1 MMLMMVATVLV
12 MVSLIMFTLWYTQR
26 TLSTTEHRSSID
38 SAALAAATA
47 VGRIVVQTPE
57 FGYVSMTG
65 FGPTGTTTK
74 APDNYFQ
81 RVHSINELMATA
93 RLDMIIASELGD
105 PLLTALAKQDRAN
118 VIKAKDRLIAEIEK
132 AIVKGGFGRDADGNI
147 VRPYEEAEAIYQG
160 NPTLASSYVKDSM
173 VIKLGGVVD
182 GVPTAVSIPS
192 PSGKASVGGADQ
204 VNGHYRSDRNIPF
217 GGQSF
222 VFASVGNQP
231 SLVDHRKFA
240 ETVPSLPFQMPAA
253 VQVFAKQRFKD
264 GSTNYT
270 VTPFTAV
277 ATAGGAYAGTAGG
290 ALMISMPDGA
300 IVEFTNL
307 KALYTYG
314 ETRSTKVECLSAIN
328 GDYPSQIT
336 SKGAVLG
343 PLPQPV
349 PWVAGPTAADAAL
362 VAIYDWIRHA
372 GSRANIDSVV
382 SAVNRPLNKPSPP
395 MVNWVSEDKDGK
407 WLNIGMIPNGI
418 QHIFEFDNN
427 GNIGYKSK
435 PMSSPSPY
443 YDVAQNQFYAEGFGI
458 TSATKD
464 FPRMTVA
471 LTDTSKGWTLPQPH
485 DIWSE
490 DDWDIY
496 VRDYVRTLGPA
507 GGQHVGEPMN
517 TNRIVRL
524 MQPTDLAWQND
535 FGAGSCGAWK
545 WGGGGGSPPLVS
557 DQTDFVLKSTPTKPP
572 PIYPEYESYKWGP
585 SAGAPQPT
593 YNTNGLCAEIRY
605 RRQLDIEDLE
615 LAIGGVG
622 YRGLVR

>member
-1 MMLMMVATVLV
+1 M
-12 MVSLIMFTLWYTQR
+12 
-26 TLSTTEHRSSID
+26 
-38 SAALAAATA
+38 
-47 VGRIVVQTPE
+47 G
-57 FGYVSMTG
+57 
-65 FGPTGTTTK
+65 
-74 APDNYFQ
+74 
-81 RVHSINELMATA
+81 
-93 RLDMIIASELGD
+93 
-105 PLLTALAKQDRAN
+105 
-118 VIKAKDRLIAEIEK
+118 
-132 AIVKGGFGRDADGNI
+132 
-147 VRPYEEAEAIYQG
+147 
-160 NPTLASSYVKDSM
+160 
-173 VIKLGGVVD
+173 
-182 GVPTAVSIPS
+182 
-192 PSGKASVGGADQ
+192 SG
-204 VNGHYRSDRNIPF
+204 
-217 GGQSF
+217 
-222 VFASVGNQP
+222 
-231 SLVDHRKFA
+231 
-240 ETVPSLPFQMPAA
+240 
-253 VQVFAKQRFKD
+253 
-264 GSTNYT
+264 
-270 VTPFTAV
+270 
-277 ATAGGAYAGTAGG
+277 
-290 ALMISMPDGA
+290 
-300 IVEFTNL
+300 
-307 KALYTYG
+307 
-314 ETRSTKVECLSAIN
+314 
-328 GDYPSQIT
+328 
-336 SKGAVLG
+336 
-343 PLPQPV
+343 
-349 PWVAGPTAADAAL
+349 
-362 VAIYDWIRHA
+362 
-372 GSRANIDSVV
+372 
-382 SAVNRPLNKPSPP
+382 
-395 MVNWVSEDKDGK
+395 
-407 WLNIGMIPNGI
+407 
-418 QHIFEFDNN
+418 
-427 GNIGYKSK
+427 GYKSK